1 MRIRTLLPG
10 ARALLLPAVASA
22 AEAPSLFDL
31 LKQTAYRRRLGRD
44 VSGQQ
49 PAPWIVTF
57 AKTGNGVTSP
67 STPVTVEGEYD
78 VLAWVCKPHDCGDN
92 QLFVIFAPDAR
103 QAWALAAEGE
113 RQRWY
118 GDPDEAVRDALGKA
132 VQGQ

>member
-1 MRIRTLLPG
+1 MRIRTLLL
-10 ARALLLPAVASA
+10 ALAPFILPAVASA

-31 LKQTAYRRRLGRD
+31 LKQTAYRTAWDAMFRGK
-44 VSGQQ
+44 Q

-92 QLFVIFAPDAR
+92 QLFVIFAPDGR

>member
-1 MRIRTLLPG
+1 MTV
-10 ARALLLPAVASA
+10 RALCLALAPLLLPAAASA
-22 AEAPSLFDL
+22 AEQPSLFDL
-31 LKQTAYRRRLGRD
+31 LKQPAYRGAWD
-44 VSGQQ
+44 TMFQGKQ

-57 AKTGNGVTSP
+57 GRTGNGVTSP

-103 QAWALAAEGE
+103 QAWALAAEGA

-132 VQGQ
+132 VLGQ